1 MTGERMALMVTTKT
15 IPPYMFQCKLAALS
29 KTSSTIITN
38 QTDIRPIGILPTLWK
53 VAERTIKKIME
64 EISPNTI
71 NIGHERA
78 GFTARRGTLDQTV
91 NVI

>member
-1 MTGERMALMVTTKT
+1 
-15 IPPYMFQCKLAALS
+15 
-29 KTSSTIITN
+29 
-38 QTDIRPIGILPTLWK
+38 LWK

-78 GFTARRGTLDQTV
+78 GFTARRGTLDHTV